1 MNDKEKSSVIRLAII
16 ITVFLMSLLLNY
28 LHSDSE
34 YDVIIVDKRVEY
46 ADDGIEMHYITD
58 RIEHDRSIDTRCSSR
73 VYYSCEVGKKYH
85 VLVQSN
91 GVWKSWYEIDD

>member
-1 MNDKEKSSVIRLAII
+1 MNDKEKSGIIRLAIT
-16 ITVFLMSLLLNY
+16 ITVFLIPLLSSY

-34 YDVIIVDKRVEY
+34 YDVIITDKRTEY
-46 ADDGIEMHYITD
+46 TNDGIEMHYITY

-85 VLVQSN
+85 VL
-91 GVWKSWYEIDD
+91 I

>member
-1 MNDKEKSSVIRLAII
+1 MIPALSNH
-16 ITVFLMSLLLNY
+16 

-34 YDVIIVDKRVEY
+34 YDVTIVDKRIECT
-46 ADDGIEMHYITD
+46 DDGIEMHYITY

-85 VLVQSN
+85 VFVQSN
-91 GVWKSWYEIDD
+91 GVWKSWHEIDD